1 MMIES
6 CSSNSMFQETNS
18 TNNTSR
24 LKKYLRKMDQNLLLT
39 TGSPCFY
46 SFCQS
51 RTWLFAKIQRGCC
64 LYITLS
70 NVLFKNSLIA
80 WKSKKHDVVSRSS
93 TEVEFMSMANANF
106 ELGVTTSAR
115 FFVITNQ
122 LRTLPRIQSF
132 TNSPNMWRQTATR
145 YMIK

>member
-51 RTWLFAKIQRGCC
+51 RTWVFVKIQRGCC

-70 NVLFKNSLIA
+70 NVLFKSFNVLVGCFPFGHFNFVTLRKHKSLQYLKKSSQYQDNQENSKNKQKRPHVSSHTLLGPNQF
-80 WKSKKHDVVSRSS
+80 SQSRSI
-93 TEVEFMSMANANF
+93 F
-106 ELGVTTSAR
+106 
-115 FFVITNQ
+115 
-122 LRTLPRIQSF
+122 
-132 TNSPNMWRQTATR
+132 
-145 YMIK
+145 